1 MFHTAGYNRRPE
13 LIHIQSDCYY
23 LCIEEKKNYHTF
35 WVFSHNNLRLKKQ
48 VFRNRNF
55 LSAQKYF
62 CLSKNRQLRNVQT
75 RIWEW
80 LLVSYSKLQFSVLKL
95 AMECWIGAVN
105 SNNKTRIGKWQL
117 LQIESWEYTL
127 QNTFIIFL
135 TRNWSSR
142 I

>member
-23 LCIEEKKNYHTF
+23 LCIEEKKNYYTF
-35 WVFSHNNLRLKKQ
+35 LVFSHNNLRVKKKQ
-48 VFRNRNF
+48 VFRSRNF
-55 LSAQKYF
+55 LSAQKHF

-117 LQIESWEYTL
+117 LRIESWKYIAEH
-127 QNTFIIFL
+127 I
-135 TRNWSSR
+135 
-142 I
+142 